1 MKKWYSLFIS
11 IYGSI
16 SLKVYNFI
24 KIPGEI
30 KKSPFLDS

>member
-1 MKKWYSLFIS
+1 MEKWYSLFAG

>member
-1 MKKWYSLFIS
+1 MEKWHSLFAS